1 MSTFTKSLTIS
12 NKLGLHARAAT
23 KLAQLSQK
31 FNAEVTICL
40 EGKKADASSVMG
52 LMLLAGGF
60 GKTVEHNLRL
70 LNNLGQLH
78 SMGLPLLVGTSRKTM
93 IAHVLGRP
101 VDQRLAGGLATVVLG
116 VQQGAQIFRVH
127 DVRETVDVVR
137 MTEAVLKESVQ
148 DEDKK

>member
-40 EGKKADASSVMG
+40 EGKKADASSIMG

-60 GKTVEHNLRL
+60 GKTVEIITQGQDAEQAL
-70 LNNLGQLH
+70 LDVCQLF
-78 SMGLPLLVGTSRKTM
+78 SDK
-93 IAHVLGRP
+93 
-101 VDQRLAGGLATVVLG
+101 
-116 VQQGAQIFRVH
+116 F
-127 DVRETVDVVR
+127 
-137 MTEAVLKESVQ
+137 
-148 DEDKK
+148 DEGE